1 MHRAYIRAVIVSV
14 VLMSGLFLV
23 GINVEESFAQNHNE
37 KSNNGGSGCANANE
51 NSNTCEKNPNANVKN
66 PNANGGSSSSCD
78 TTVDT
83 DCDGMSDRV
92 DLCPDDPM
100 PAGSHQ
106 IDTDWDGDGIWN
118 DDEVDPAA
126 ICDSTR

>member
-23 GINVEESFAQNHNE
+23 GINVEESFAQDHNE

-66 PNANGGSSSSCD
+66 PNANGGSRSSCD

-83 DCDGMSDRV
+83 DCDGMSDGV
-92 DLCPDDPM
+92 DLCPDDPVG
-100 PAGSHQ
+100 PLGQ
-106 IDTDWDGDGIWN
+106 INNDWDGDGILN
-118 DDEVDPAA
+118 VDEPNLPEKCDPN
-126 ICDSTR
+126 R

>member
-51 NSNTCEKNPNANVKN
+51 KSKTCEKN
-66 PNANGGSSSSCD
+66 PNANGGSSSACD

-83 DCDGMSDRV
+83 DCDGMSDGE
-92 DLCPDDPM
+92 DFCPLTPVGD
-100 PAGSHQ
+100 GGQ
-106 IDTDWDGDGIWN
+106 INNDWDGGGILN
-118 DDEVDPAA
+118 VDEPNLPEKCDPNL
-126 ICDSTR
+126 

>member
-51 NSNTCEKNPNANVKN
+51 KSMTCEKN
-66 PNANGGSSSSCD
+66 PNANGGSSSRSCD
-78 TTVDT
+78 KTVDA
-83 DCDGMSDRV
+83 DCDGFSDGV
-92 DLCPDDPM
+92 DLCPDDPVG
-100 PAGSHQ
+100 PLGQ
-106 IDTDWDGDGIWN
+106 VDTDWDGDGVDN
-118 DDEVDPAA
+118 EDDADV
-126 ICDSTR
+126 CDADIQ

>member
-23 GINVEESFAQNHNE
+23 GINVEESFAQDHKE
-37 KSNNGGSGCANANE
+37 KSNNGSSGCANAND
-51 NSNTCEKNPNANVKN
+51 NSKTCEKNPNANG
-66 PNANGGSSSSCD
+66 NANGNASCD
-78 TTVDT
+78 TTVDA
-83 DCDGMSDRV
+83 DCDGIRDDAP
-92 DLCPDDPM
+92 DLCLDDPM

-106 IDTDWDGDGIWN
+106 IDNDWDGDGIKN
-118 DDEVDPAA
+118 DDEVDEDA